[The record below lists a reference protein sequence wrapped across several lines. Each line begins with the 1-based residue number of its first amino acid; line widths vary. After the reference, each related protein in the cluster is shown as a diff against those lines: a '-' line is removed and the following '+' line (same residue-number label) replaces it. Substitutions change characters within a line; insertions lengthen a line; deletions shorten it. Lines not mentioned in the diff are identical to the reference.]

1 MKMIVVN
8 NDGSQVK
15 SYDLPDKISMTGLD
29 KCVDI
34 LRTGADEY
42 DILNRHDYIATKL
55 WTEEDV
61 KSCLV
66 DRGYEPSDE
75 NVALVA
81 NDLKGLDDC
90 TDDEWGII
98 YGAIRDNSSEL
109 QRAYPPF
116 ETMEELLQATVEFEE
131 NNCITEEIALTELE
145 EMGFNEDQLRYFGFR
160 ELEGPTPLC
169 FAATYPSSEQPEK
182 VAFDLLM
189 QIAQWFQRDCVD
201 EESARY
207 ELEEI
212 GFSDELIEAAW
223 G

>member
-1 MKMIVVN
+1 MKLIVVN
-8 NDGSQVK
+8 NGGSQVK
-15 SYDLPDKISMTGLD
+15 SYDLPDKISMAGLD

-66 DRGYEPSDE
+66 DRGYDPSDE

-81 NDLKGLDDC
+81 NDLKGLGDC
-90 TDDEWGII
+90 TDGEWEII

-109 QRAYPPF
+109 QRVYPPL
-116 ETMEELLQATVEFEE
+116 ETMEELLRATVEFEE

-145 EMGFNEDQLRYFGFR
+145 KMGFNEDQLRYFGFR

-169 FAATYPSSEQPEK
+169 FAATYSSSEQPDK

-189 QIAQWFQRDCVD
+189 QIVQWFRRDGVD
-201 EESARY
+201 RY

>member
-1 MKMIVVN
+1 MKLMITDDN
-8 NDGSQVK
+8 GIQIK
-15 SYDLPDKISMTGLD
+15 SYDLPENVPMAGLE

-55 WTEEDV
+55 WSEEDV

-66 DRGYEPSDE
+66 DRGYLPINE

-81 NDLKGLDDC
+81 NDLGSLGDC
-90 TDDEWGII
+90 TDDEWEVI
-98 YGAIRDNSSEL
+98 YGAIRENASEL
-109 QRAYPPF
+109 ERAYPPL
-116 ETMEELLQATVEFEE
+116 ESMEELLMATVEFEE
-131 NNCITEEIALTELE
+131 NNCITEDIALAELK

-169 FAATYPSSEQPEK
+169 FAATYNGSEQPDK
-182 VAFDLLM
+182 IAFDLLM
-189 QIAQWFQRDCVD
+189 QIVQWFQRDCVD
-201 EESARY
+201 RH

-212 GFSDELIEAAW
+212 GFPAELIEAAM
-223 G
+223 

>member
-1 MKMIVVN
+1 MKLMITDDN
-8 NDGSQVK
+8 GIQIK
-15 SYDLPDKISMTGLD
+15 SYDLPENVSMAGIE

-55 WTEEDV
+55 WSEEDV

-66 DRGYEPSDE
+66 DRGYLPTDE

-81 NDLKGLDDC
+81 NDLGDLGDC
-90 TDDEWGII
+90 TDDEWEVI
-98 YGAIRDNSSEL
+98 YGAIRENASEL
-109 QRAYPPF
+109 ERAYPPL
-116 ETMEELLQATVEFEE
+116 ESMEELLMATVEFEE
-131 NNCITEEIALTELE
+131 NNCITEEIALAELK

-169 FAATYPSSEQPEK
+169 FAATYNGSEQPDK
-182 VAFDLLM
+182 IAFDLLM
-189 QIAQWFQRDCVD
+189 QIVQWFQRDFVD
-201 EESARY
+201 RH

-212 GFSDELIEAAW
+212 GFPAELIEAAM
-223 G
+223 

>member
-1 MKMIVVN
+1 MKLIVVN
-8 NDGSQVK
+8 NGGSQVK
-15 SYDLPDKISMTGLD
+15 GYDLPDEISMAGLD

-66 DRGYEPSDE
+66 DRGYAPSDE

-81 NDLKGLDDC
+81 SDLKGLGDC

-109 QRAYPPF
+109 QRMYPPL

-169 FAATYPSSEQPEK
+169 FAATYPSSEQPDK

-189 QIAQWFQRDCVD
+189 QIVQWFRRDGVD
-201 EESARY
+201 RY